1 MTSTQK
7 DTGNQIPTGN
17 RTKSSLSS
25 CIFQPALQS
34 NCHQRCCNLSWNEE
48 QKEHCFH
55 MSWSSSYP
63 IHQVVCLYPGFL
75 PIIPK
80 KKKIKGNQQDIRT
93 AKENKPHEPSHK
105 IKTYY
110 LECNNY
116 LRHKYVHTYISKQK
130 TV

>member
-1 MTSTQK
+1 MK
-7 DTGNQIPTGN
+7 LFIPN
-17 RTKSSLSS
+17 PSS
-25 CIFQPALQS
+25 CMPLSRIPA
-34 NCHQRCCNLSWNEE
+34 N
-48 QKEHCFH
+48 
-55 MSWSSSYP
+55 Y
-63 IHQVVCLYPGFL
+63 
-75 PIIPK
+75 PK

-110 LECNNY
+110 LECKNY